1 MKSLLKIIS
10 STVKGGIFFLLPV
23 VIIVLLFGKALSTV
37 KPMAETLREKVPLE
51 FPFLALIISL
61 LIILLV
67 CFLAGWVAGKGIGK
81 AMVNWLENNLL
92 DLFPGYQLMKSTMET
107 KVGNVSEKEFP
118 VVLIPGDG
126 WQIGFL
132 VEALPNEEVVVFIPS
147 APNVW
152 EGSLAIFEK
161 SQLRET
167 KLKQADVMALM
178 KKLGVGTAELLKAG
192 INK

>member
-1 MKSLLKIIS
+1 M
-10 STVKGGIFFLLPV
+10 
-23 VIIVLLFGKALSTV
+23 IIVLLFGKALSTV
-37 KPMAETLREKVPLE
+37 KPVAEALREKVALE
-51 FPFLALIISL
+51 FPFLALIISILILL
-61 LIILLV
+61 LI
-67 CFLAGWVAGKGIGK
+67 CFLAGWVAGKGIDK

-107 KVGNVSEKEFP
+107 KVGNVTEKEFP

-132 VEALPNEEVVVFIPS
+132 VEALQNDEVVVFIPS

-167 KLKQADVMALM
+167 KLKQADVLALM
-178 KKLGVGTAELLKAG
+178 KKLGVGTADLLKAG
-192 INK
+192 MGK

>member
-1 MKSLLKIIS
+1 
-10 STVKGGIFFLLPV
+10 
-23 VIIVLLFGKALSTV
+23 
-37 KPMAETLREKVPLE
+37 
-51 FPFLALIISL
+51 
-61 LIILLV
+61 
-67 CFLAGWVAGKGIGK
+67 
-81 AMVNWLENNLL
+81 MVNWLENNLL

-107 KVGNVSEKEFP
+107 KVGNVTEKEFP

-132 VEALPNEEVVVFIPS
+132 VEALQNDEGVVFIPS

-167 KLKQADVMALM
+167 KLKQADVLALM
-178 KKLGVGTAELLKAG
+178 KKLGVGTADLLKAG
-192 INK
+192 MGK

>member
-1 MKSLLKIIS
+1 MKPFLRIIS
-10 STVKGGIFFLLPV
+10 KTVKGGVFFLLPI
-23 VIIVLLFGKALSTV
+23 VIIVLLLGKALTTV
-37 KPMAETLREKVPLE
+37 RPVAETLQEKVSLE
-51 FPFLALIISL
+51 FPFLALIISIL
-61 LIILLV
+61 ILLFI
-67 CFLAGWVAGKGIGK
+67 CFLAGWVAGKGMGK
-81 AMVNWLENNLL
+81 ALINWLESNLL

-118 VVLIPGDG
+118 VVLVPGDG
-126 WQIGFL
+126 WMIGFQ
-132 VEALPNEEVVVFIPS
+132 VEVLPNDEVVVFIPS

-178 KKLGVGTAELLKAG
+178 KKLGVGTAELLRAG
-192 INK
+192 MSK

>member
-10 STVKGGIFFLLPV
+10 KTVKGGIFFLLPV

-37 KPMAETLREKVPLE
+37 RPMAEALRENVPLE
-51 FPFLALIISL
+51 FPFLALLISI
-61 LIILLV
+61 LIILLI
-67 CFLAGWVAGKGIGK
+67 CFLAGWVAGKGLGK
-81 AMVNWLENNLL
+81 AMINWLENNLL

-107 KVGNVSEKEFP
+107 KVGNVTEKEFP

-147 APNVW
+147 APSVW
-152 EGSLAIFEK
+152 EGSLIIIEK
-161 SQLRET
+161 SQLRQTE
-167 KLKQADVMALM
+167 LKQADVLTLM
-178 KKLGVGTAELLKAG
+178 KKLGVGTSDLLNAVIK
-192 INK
+192 K